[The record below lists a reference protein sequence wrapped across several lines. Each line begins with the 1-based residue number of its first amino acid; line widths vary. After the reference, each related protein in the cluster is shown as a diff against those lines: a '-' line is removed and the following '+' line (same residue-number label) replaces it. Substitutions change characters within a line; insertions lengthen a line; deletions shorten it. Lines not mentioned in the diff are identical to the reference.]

1 MHEYV
6 RLAEYRY
13 MNMHCIGSGIL
24 VSVIVYMPVSSI
36 IALHVVCIHQVDPSL
51 DASSPSVH
59 SLLPVLGVR
68 AFVAPKIA
76 GL

>member
-13 MNMHCIGSGIL
+13 MNMCCIGSGNL
-24 VSVIVYMPVSSI
+24 VSAIVYTPMSSI
-36 IALHVVCIHQVDPSL
+36 IALHVVCIHQVDPSP
-51 DASSPSVH
+51 DAGSPSVH

-68 AFVAPKIA
+68 AFMAPQIA

>member
-13 MNMHCIGSGIL
+13 MKMHCIGSGIL
-24 VSVIVYMPVSSI
+24 VSVIVYMPVSSMT
-36 IALHVVCIHQVDPSL
+36 ALHVCIHQVDPSL